1 MGSVAAFSPQSHS
14 LAPDQHVLESSFSE
28 RIALLLQR
36 IDYQV
41 AESDAQRQAI
51 FRQRYQAYLRDGT
64 IAPNATGTFSDADD
78 DSDNAYLVGVHF
90 DGELAGSIRIHVGCK
105 DHPEFP
111 SLEVFPDVLQSELDA
126 GKVIIDST
134 RFVADASLSRLH
146 RGLPYA
152 TMRIGWMAA
161 EHFNAEHLLA
171 AVRSEHQ
178 AFYRRTFGH
187 RLICGP
193 RPYPQLAKPITLMT
207 VCAADITEQV
217 HRRFP
222 FFRSTLFE
230 RRSLFARSA
239 PKRGSVQQPAA
250 GVSTDESASIC

>member
-1 MGSVAAFSPQSHS
+1 MGSVAAFSPQSRS
-14 LAPDQHVLESSFSE
+14 LSPDQHVFESSFSE

-36 IDYQV
+36 VDYRL
-41 AESDAQRQAI
+41 AESDAERQAV

-64 IAPNATGTFSDADD
+64 IAPNAAGTFSDADD
-78 DSDNAYLVGVHF
+78 DSDNAYLVGVYLA
-90 DGELAGSIRIHVGCK
+90 GELAGSIRIHVGCQK
-105 DHPEFP
+105 HPEFP

-207 VCAADITEQV
+207 VCPADVADQV

-230 RRSLFARSA
+230 RRSLFARGAS
-239 PKRGSVQQPAA
+239 KHDSGQPAA
-250 GVSTDESASIC
+250 GVPADESAGVC